1 VLDLGII
8 SGLALVIAAAAHAVR
23 LARWRGGATRE
34 EPLLWVLHVGYAWL
48 PIGLFL
54 LGCAAWM
61 PNLGTSALHA
71 LTVGAMGTMILA
83 VMTRA
88 TLGHTKQELTAGPGT
103 LAIYL
108 LVIFAALVRMLAPF
122 LGAEYMTALDLAGAI
137 WIAAFALFC
146 LLYLPRF
153 VR

>member
-1 VLDLGII
+1 VPDL
-8 SGLALVIAAAAHAVR
+8 R
-23 LARWRGGATRE
+23 
-34 EPLLWVLHVGYAWL
+34 
-48 PIGLFL
+48 
-54 LGCAAWM
+54 
-61 PNLGTSALHA
+61 TSALHA

-108 LVIFAALVRMLAPF
+108 LVIFAALMRMLAPF
-122 LGAEYMTALDLAGAI
+122 LGAEYMPTLEVAGAA

-146 LLYLPRF
+146 LLYLSLF